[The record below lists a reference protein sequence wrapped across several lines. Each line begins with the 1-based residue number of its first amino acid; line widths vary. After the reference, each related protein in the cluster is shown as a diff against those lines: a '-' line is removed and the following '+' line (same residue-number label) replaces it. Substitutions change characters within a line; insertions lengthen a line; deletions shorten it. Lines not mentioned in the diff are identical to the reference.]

1 MDHITPQIWFYEETC
16 SQGTDNRMLGCHTID
31 AFLDQIFHIMVKTY
45 LINIWP
51 SSMTMTDLWS
61 CFATSKMLSHLTDL
75 SKKIYMMNSTKNG
88 ALGHVKRIWIWVA
101 NKRIFFSSSFGWPRN
116 HAYEGATLPDPTWCC
131 RRLADE
137 LSESCCRVVDERSAS
152 QPETTWCSRSLAGER
167 HASRHSSTSRR
178 KQGAPGGS
186 APQAS

>member
-1 MDHITPQIWFYEETC
+1 MSYNRCISGSNISHNGQNISDQYLTKLHDHDRFVVVFCYFKNVK
-16 SQGTDNRMLGCHTID
+16 S
-31 AFLDQIFHIMVKTY
+31 LDR
-45 LINIWP
+45 LI
-51 SSMTMTDLWS
+51 
-61 CFATSKMLSHLTDL
+61 
-75 SKKIYMMNSTKNG
+75 KKIYMMNSTKNG
-88 ALGHVKRIWIWVA
+88 ALGHVKRILIWVA

-137 LSESCCRVVDERSAS
+137 LSESCCCVVDERSAS